1 MKQKILSIPCILLL
15 AITVIIVSCKKGDT
29 GPAGAAGAQGP
40 AGSTGSTGATGATG
54 TANVI
59 YSPWLNVT
67 FQQFFDTNMIAKIPA
82 PKLADSI
89 LNKGEIKVY
98 FNAGSDAAGGQLV
111 LPLPV
116 HEPFLFSDS
125 ASGQSV
131 TLIINPYF
139 AVDTISIVSNYD
151 VSSFVDGNRN
161 NNWQFRYILIPGG
174 TTALP
179 VSINGT
185 KKSINWNN
193 YNEVKA
199 YLGLKD

>member
-1 MKQKILSIPCILLL
+1 MKQKILSVPFILLL
-15 AITVIIVSCKKGDT
+15 AITVIIASCSKGPA
-29 GPAGAAGAQGP
+29 GAAGAAGAQGP
-40 AGSTGSTGATGATG
+40 AGPTGSTGATGATG

-67 FQQFFDTNMIAKIPA
+67 FQPFFDTNMIAAIPA

-98 FNAGSDAAGGQLV
+98 FNAGNDGNGGQLV

-139 AVDTISIVSNYD
+139 SIDTITIVSNYD
-151 VSSFVDGNRN
+151 VSSFSDGAANEHF
-161 NNWQFRYILIPGG
+161 QFRYILIPGG

-185 KKSINWNN
+185 KKPINWNN

>member
-1 MKQKILSIPCILLL
+1 MKQKILSMPFILLL

-40 AGSTGSTGATGATG
+40 AGSTGNTGATGATG

-67 FQQFFDTNMIAKIPA
+67 FTGTDTTGWQAQIAA
-82 PKLADSI
+82 PKLVDSI

-98 FNAGSDAAGGQLV
+98 FNAGSDSANSQFV
-111 LPLPV
+111 LALPV
-116 HEPFLFSDS
+116 FEPFLFNIPVKINSYFTPQLIVLFSD
-125 ASGQSV
+125 
-131 TLIINPYF
+131 N
-139 AVDTISIVSNYD
+139 D
-151 VSSFVDGNRN
+151 VSSFTDNGNHYF
-161 NNWQFRYILIPGG
+161 QYRYILIPGG

-179 VSINGT
+179 VSVNGT

>member
-1 MKQKILSIPCILLL
+1 MKQKILSVPFILLL
-15 AITVIIVSCKKGDT
+15 AITVMIVSCKKGDT

-40 AGSTGSTGATGATG
+40 AGPNGNTGATGAAG

-67 FQQFFDTNMIAKIPA
+67 FQPGSDTNVVAFIPA
-82 PKLADSI
+82 PKLVDSI

-98 FNAGSDAAGGQLV
+98 FNAGSDAAGGQFV
-111 LPLPV
+111 LPLPIY
-116 HEPFLFSDS
+116 EPFLFTDTLSHP
-125 ASGQSV
+125 V
-131 TLIINPYF
+131 TLVINSYF
-139 AVDTISIVSNYD
+139 SLDTISIVSNFD
-151 VSSFVDGNRN
+151 VSSFNQNGSNFF
-161 NNWQFRYILIPGG
+161 QFRYILIPGG

-179 VSINGT
+179 VSAKGT